1 MGNLKSNKT
10 KEEWDDLVDKS
21 ESHSD
26 QVIGKMNID
35 KFIEEAAERLYLSYE
50 NNELLYGHSED
61 LQLAYKAGIFDGA
74 KWMMKNIEI
83 NLRRVK

>member
-35 KFIEEAAERLYLSYE
+35 KFIQEAAESR
-50 NNELLYGHSED
+50 YGTDMDSIRGSNVYD
-61 LQLAYKAGIFDGA
+61 LNTDLKKGFIDGA